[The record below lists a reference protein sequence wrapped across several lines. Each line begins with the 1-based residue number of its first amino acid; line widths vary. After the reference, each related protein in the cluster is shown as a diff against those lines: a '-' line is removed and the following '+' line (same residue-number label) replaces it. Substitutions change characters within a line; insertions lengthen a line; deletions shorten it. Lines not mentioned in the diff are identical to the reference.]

1 MVIIVIGILVIAMLA
16 FFSYEL
22 YKRVN
27 LNQLNSENS
36 KMQKKINV
44 YRQQENSRLVVSLV
58 IAMIFLS
65 FVLLGILYQQYLQQK
80 ETESLKADV
89 EVLEKSNSN
98 KTGLVEEYTENSLK
112 LAEFPWGQVV
122 ESRDAAALTNYELQL
137 SRDWKPFFGEISVTI
152 FRSQNTQTLTVALF
166 SSSLGNSDYQI
177 AAANAEKFVAELG
190 ATPEITVLE
199 FNFTYRDDTNTLTKE
214 PIVYSRDDAEEQS
227 FKRVELNK

>member
-58 IAMIFLS
+58 IAMIFIS
-65 FVLLGILYQQYLQQK
+65 FVLLGILYQQYLLQQDN
-80 ETESLKADV
+80 ESLKSDV
-89 EVLEKSNSN
+89 AVLEKETGSAG
-98 KTGLVEEYTENSLK
+98 GLVEDYKAGSLK
-112 LAEFPWGQVV
+112 LAEFPWGTVV

-137 SRDWKPFFGEISVTI
+137 SRDWKPFLGEVSVTI
-152 FRSQNTQTLTVALF
+152 VRSQTTKTLTISVF
-166 SSSLGNSDYQI
+166 SSSL
-177 AAANAEKFVAELG
+177 ANTDFQTVKKNVEKFVEELG
-190 ATPEITVLE
+190 AVPEIKMID
-199 FNFTYRDDTNTLTKE
+199 FNFTYRDETNTLTKQS
-214 PIVYSRDDAEEQS
+214 IVYAQDDSEDQGL
-227 FKRVELNK
+227 KRIELSK